1 MILESAQALWRRLTL
16 EPFQPMVDY
25 ASLTGPR
32 EENQDNLLI
41 LHQGRQ
47 ILLREQEAVETPRP
61 DWPTRWLRAAVFD
74 GMGGHREGR
83 AVAEAA
89 AAGLAT
95 LPVVKNPRRQREAV
109 LALHEQLARRFAR
122 DGDPANPGSTL
133 VWLELDLLSGRGLLA
148 QVGDSR
154 ACLYRN
160 GQWHTMT
167 HDHTLVEFNWRDG
180 ELDEADYLALRD
192 EPGQRVAQAL
202 AYGSFGILADGR
214 GIKPYAHDPALR
226 LDLPK
231 DLPRPLRDHADLR
244 TLKLTTGDR
253 LLLASDGLW
262 SARFDWPVRADAEAL
277 AQAALA
283 AGGRDNV
290 TVVRVDWPVE

>member
-1 MILESAQALWRRLTL
+1 MILYSAYALWRRLTL
-16 EPFQPMVDY
+16 GPFQPRVDY

-41 LHQGRQ
+41 LHQGRR
-47 ILLREQEAVETPRP
+47 ILLQEQKVVETPRP
-61 DWPTRWLRAAVFD
+61 DWPARWLRAAVFD
-74 GMGGHREGR
+74 GMGGHRDGR

-89 AAGLAT
+89 AEGLAA
-95 LPVVKNPRRQREAV
+95 LPVVKNPRQQREAV
-109 LALHEQLARRFAR
+109 LALHERLARRFAR
-122 DGDPANPGSTL
+122 EGDPANPGSTL
-133 VWLELDLLSGRGLLA
+133 VWVELDLLSGRGLLA

-160 GQWHTMT
+160 GRWYTLT
-167 HDHTLVEFNWRDG
+167 HDHTIVEFNWRDG
-180 ELDEADYLALRD
+180 ELKEADYLALRN

-214 GIKPYAHDPALR
+214 GIKPYAHAPQLR

-231 DLPRPLRDHADLR
+231 DLPRTLRDHADLR
-244 TLKLTTGDR
+244 VLRLTAGDR

-262 SARFDWPVRADAEAL
+262 SASFNWPTGADAKAL
-277 AQAALA
+277 AQAVLA

-290 TVVRVDWPVE
+290 TVVRVDWPVD